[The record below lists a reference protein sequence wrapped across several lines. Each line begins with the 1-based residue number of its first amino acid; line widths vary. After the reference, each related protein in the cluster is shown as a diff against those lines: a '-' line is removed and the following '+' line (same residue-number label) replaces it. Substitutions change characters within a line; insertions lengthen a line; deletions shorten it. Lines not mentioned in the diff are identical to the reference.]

1 MTPAE
6 YRANL
11 RTLPMA
17 ELLKEMR
24 RVEEGLAT
32 LNRRSSPVMR
42 ELTDDWQ
49 ARQILA
55 EIGSR
60 QLSFLED
67 QGTSE

>member
-1 MTPAE
+1 MTQAE

-11 RTLPMA
+11 RTFPMA
-17 ELLKEMR
+17 ELLKELR
-24 RVEEGLAT
+24 RVREGMAA
-32 LNRRSSPVMR
+32 LNRRSRWCWR

-60 QLSFLED
+60 QLTLLED